1 MGSNQFQPLTAG
13 SNMNTD
19 QRQFAGLGG
28 SLMAELQVN
37 GVRLY
42 YEEHGQGPPILCVHG
57 TGGSALMWGAA
68 VPELA
73 RLGRVIVYDRRG
85 CTRSQRPDPYDTT
98 TISEHA
104 DDAAALLDALG
115 AAPAAVIGRSYGGQ
129 VATDLA
135 LRYPERARALVLL
148 EGASLGLSAEAVA
161 WEEALRQRVQAAAA
175 ENPTTVGETFILT
188 VLGDAAWDGFP
199 APVRQMFAD
208 NGPAILA
215 EVTGGSLQ
223 VGQAALAGID
233 QPTLLVAAASSPRAF
248 RQATDAMATAMPNSR
263 IFLVE
268 GGHMINPADPAI
280 LRFLQELPS

>member
-1 MGSNQFQPLTAG
+1 
-13 SNMNTD
+13 
-19 QRQFAGLGG
+19 
-28 SLMAELQVN
+28 MAELQVN

-85 CTRSQRPDPYDTT
+85 CTRSQRPHPYDKT
-98 TISEHA
+98 SVAEHA
-104 DDAAALLDALG
+104 DDAAALLEALG
-115 AAPAAVIGRSYGGQ
+115 ATPAAVVGRSYGGE

-135 LRYPERARALVLL
+135 LRYPERVRALVLL
-148 EGASLGLSAEAVA
+148 EAAVLNLSAEAVA
-161 WEEALRQRVQAAAA
+161 WEEWLRQRVQAAAA
-175 ENPTTVGETFILT
+175 DDPATVGETFIRA

-199 APVRQMFAD
+199 APVKQMFAD

-215 EVTGGSLQ
+215 EVTGGPLP
-223 VGQAALAGID
+223 VDKAALATID
-233 QPTLLVAAASSPRAF
+233 KPTLLVAAASSPEAF
-248 RQATDAMATAMPNSR
+248 RQVTEAMATAMPKSR
-263 IFLVE
+263 KHTVE
-268 GGHMINPADPAI
+268 GGHLINPADPAV